1 MVERNSS
8 QELLDLGKTIT
19 LFIGPEG
26 SGKTTQAKRL
36 AQETGKPYITTG
48 DIIRDLAANDQGPLG
63 DECREMFANKAYLAG
78 PTLLK
83 ILIDRFSKDDTK
95 DGFVLDGGLR
105 TIEETI
111 DFRKMLKEAGRDL
124 PLIAVYLKITMGKS
138 YERLLNGP
146 NARKRKDD
154 TFEAITSRLEKFHFR
169 LNDRL
174 DVIKSEKGWML
185 IELDASPDEE
195 QVYGSIVDS
204 LKTASQVLY

>member
-1 MVERNSS
+1 MVERAPAK
-8 QELLDLGKTIT
+8 ELLDLGKTIT

-83 ILIDRFSKDDTK
+83 ILVDRFSKEDTK
-95 DGFVLDGGLR
+95 NGFVLDGGLR
-105 TIEETI
+105 TLEETI

-124 PLIAVYLKITMGKS
+124 PLVVIYLRLPTGKT
-138 YERLLNGP
+138 YERLLSGP

-154 TFEAITSRLEKFHFR
+154 TYEAITSRLENFHFQLEER
-169 LNDRL
+169 LE
-174 DVIKSEKGWML
+174 VIKSEEGWL
-185 IELDASPDEE
+185 LVELNAAPDPEE
-195 QVYGSIVDS
+195 VYGNIVDS